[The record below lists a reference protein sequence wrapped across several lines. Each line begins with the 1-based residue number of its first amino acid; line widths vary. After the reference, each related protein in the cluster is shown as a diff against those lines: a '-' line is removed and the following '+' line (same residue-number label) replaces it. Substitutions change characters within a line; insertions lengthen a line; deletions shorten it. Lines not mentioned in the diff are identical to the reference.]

1 MIKSQTYDS
10 EAALIVIEAK
20 YAMSLNIV
28 PKKKYDMYV
37 FAITGK
43 TILKLLVPFV
53 EASINTIL
61 IKAVNVDHKM
71 MHQLNRD
78 FDSSH

>member
-1 MIKSQTYDS
+1 
-10 EAALIVIEAK
+10 
-20 YAMSLNIV
+20 
-28 PKKKYDMYV
+28 MYV